1 MINSTQE
8 ASASALLLAAGL
20 LVSACEKPPIDTVQG
35 GFRGTGMV
43 HVSNPRIVETQA
55 SVNAV
60 PAALPAV
67 PREGQKASEVYQNV
81 KVLGDV
87 SVAEFTRIMVAMTQ
101 WVAPQQGC
109 GYCHNLQNLAD
120 DSMYTKVVARRMIQ
134 MTQNINSDYKTHVAD
149 TGVTCYTCH
158 RGMPVPANVWFAPEP
173 QKHATRMVG
182 SNGGQNTAAE
192 SVALASLPYDPFTPY
207 LSKAQTI
214 AVNAT
219 TALPNERVGS
229 IAATEQTYA
238 LMMHMSDGLGV
249 NCTYCHNSRAFSS
262 WSTSTPQRVTAWHGI
277 RMARDL
283 NNTYMEPLTQTFP
296 VNRLGALG
304 DVAKVNCAT
313 CHQGAYKPMYGASML
328 KDYPALSAAGAH
340 AAIPVPAEAE
350 ASAPPPVR
358 AGSRSCTTEAPKS

>member
-1 MINSTQE
+1 M
-8 ASASALLLAAGL
+8 
-20 LVSACEKPPIDTVQG
+20 
-35 GFRGTGMV
+35 
-43 HVSNPRIVETQA
+43 
-55 SVNAV
+55 
-60 PAALPAV
+60 
-67 PREGQKASEVYQNV
+67 
-81 KVLGDV
+81 
-87 SVAEFTRIMVAMTQ
+87 
-101 WVAPQQGC
+101 
-109 GYCHNLQNLAD
+109 AD
-120 DSMYTKVVARRMIQ
+120 DSLYTKVVARRMIE
-134 MTQNINSDYKTHVAD
+134 MTQHINTDYKTHVAD

-182 SNGGQNTAAE
+182 SKAARTRPAE
-192 SVALASLPYDPFTPY
+192 SVALHRCRTIPSRPIC
-207 LSKAQTI
+207 SKAQTI

-296 VNRLGALG
+296 VSRLGALG

-313 CHQGAYKPMYGASML
+313 CHQGAYKPLYGASML
-328 KDYPALSAAGAH
+328 KDYPALSAVGAH
-340 AAIPVPAEAE
+340 AAIPVSGRSRSRR
-350 ASAPPPVR
+350 SAAGR
-358 AGSRSCTTEAPKS
+358 AGSRGCSRSTEVLIERSRCPSGSWT